1 MTALTIDTPA
11 RCRIAGI
18 GAYLPGPPIS
28 NREVVERLSATGPRG
43 ARDADAMDAL
53 IFERLGVAT
62 RHWVH
67 AVGEPFRDD
76 APTTVDLGARALEQ
90 ALNDAGMSSDG
101 LGAIIASTST
111 PARIT
116 GANAPAIAGRVGA
129 RCAAFDVRAGCT
141 GGLLAFVQGCLF
153 AASTRQ
159 PVAVVGADAFSLM
172 IPPDAPLAA
181 LALGDGA
188 GAVVLLPHDRG
199 GLLASTFDAD
209 GTIDAMGGAAPFPC
223 THDRIDAGAYWLRAA
238 PETFLEQGT
247 LRCAAAAS
255 TAMERAA
262 LGVGDINCFIPQQ
275 SGRPAIER
283 MSAAIGV
290 ARDRT
295 FDGVA
300 DHGNCGTA
308 GLFLA
313 LHRRRQ
319 LNPVDEHLLL
329 GAIGGGLTWGAAIFS
344 SGASHV

>member
-11 RCRIAGI
+11 RCRIAGT

-28 NREVVERLSATGPRG
+28 NREVVERLGATGPRG

-53 IFERLGVAT
+53 IFERLGVAN

-76 APTTVDLGARALEQ
+76 APSTVDLGARALEQ
-90 ALNDAGMSSDG
+90 ALNDAALSSG
-101 LGAIIASTST
+101 ALGAIITSTST

-153 AASTRQ
+153 ATSTRQ

-188 GAVVLLPHDRG
+188 GAVVIVPHDRG
-199 GLLASTFDAD
+199 GLRASTFDAD
-209 GTIDAMGGAAPFPC
+209 GSIDAMGGGAPFPC

-238 PETFLEQGT
+238 PEAFLEQGT
-247 LRCAAAAS
+247 LRCADAAS
-255 TAMERAA
+255 TAMESATI
-262 LGVGDINCFIPQQ
+262 GVEDIACFIPQQ
-275 SGRPAIER
+275 SSRPAIER
-283 MSAAIGV
+283 MSAALGV
-290 ARDRT
+290 AHDCT

-300 DHGNCGTA
+300 DHGNCGAA

-313 LHRRRQ
+313 LHHRRPLFRA
-319 LNPVDEHLLL
+319 DEHLLL
-329 GAIGGGLTWGAAIFS
+329 GAVGGGLTWGAAIYS
-344 SGASHV
+344 VGGIHV